1 MTACLLG
8 RDQLSIH
15 DILLNANREIKERR
29 CLYGNALGDS
39 CCRLRGWRKVVDVL
53 VAKVEVRMHDVIGIY
68 LHVGTNS
75 VSYSTST
82 TYVCREAQAK
92 CTIPWQITI
101 MTHLTNFHL
110 VCMQHVRAHVLV
122 RKPSVSHTWLRSCTC

>member
-15 DILLNANREIKERR
+15 DILLNAARETKGQR

-39 CCRLRGWRKVVDVL
+39 CCGFRGWRKVVDVL
-53 VAKVEVRMHDVIGIY
+53 VTKVEVRMHDVIGIY

-75 VSYSTST
+75 VSYSAST
-82 TYVCREAQAK
+82 TYLCREAQVM
-92 CTIPWQITI
+92 CTVPWQDYYNDA
-101 MTHLTNFHL
+101 LDKL
-110 VCMQHVRAHVLV
+110 S
-122 RKPSVSHTWLRSCTC
+122 PSVCSTYALMC